1 MCMGAKPKMV
11 KPPAPVLQ
19 PLQPNKV
26 VDVKRGADSRVASKG
41 KTRRRGTARKD
52 MIINRN
58 PAGVNRP
65 TGSGGVGVY
74 S

>member
-41 KTRRRGTARKD
+41 KTRRRGSARKD

-58 PAGVNRP
+58 PAGVNK
-65 TGSGGVGVY
+65 GSGGVGVY

>member
-1 MCMGAKPKMV
+1 M
-11 KPPAPVLQ
+11 LQ

-26 VDVKRGADSRVASKG
+26 VEVKRGADSRVASKG

-58 PAGVNRP
+58 PAGVNK
-65 TGSGGVGVY
+65 GSGGVGVY